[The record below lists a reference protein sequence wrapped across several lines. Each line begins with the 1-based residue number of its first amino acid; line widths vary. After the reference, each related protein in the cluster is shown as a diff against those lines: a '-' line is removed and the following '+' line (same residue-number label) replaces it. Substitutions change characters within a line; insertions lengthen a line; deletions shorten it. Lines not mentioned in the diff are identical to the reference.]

1 MCCRPERFT
10 PTKAISTATSH
21 ADDSVKEKRFARA
34 VNFFQGLGCQRDGP
48 SRAISIPDLTLS
60 DKSPHSKAY
69 TRNRSDEMVD
79 TSYDGTNFAELDTGE
94 TLGLRDEGIFSST
107 AFSTSK
113 LIQYPSSTCSPS
125 SWQKEYHAASPLF
138 SRAFVAPESIPTG
151 VYAQSG
157 SSHHAIGMSAWG
169 DQVLID
175 PVSRTRNLPVLYE
188 KHLGGVSAGFP
199 QHKALKAYQSAL
211 QSPPHLLEKL
221 RIGDTLASGSS
232 PGSSSPLPKH
242 DSKEYRVQP
251 KLATTQSQISE
262 LCEAVRAMSEEWIRR
277 LAPSADITPSCSEM
291 YVHALVEIGFRAL
304 RNYFLGTLPK
314 SFQDVFALMHVAG
327 ASAYIIHRDYQMYS
341 WGTFLSEAHQ
351 WQHLLSDEIEK
362 FTFVKVIS
370 RLCQPQGDTAYS
382 QLPSNPTDDS
392 LSSAES
398 AILRHALSSLP
409 SWNVDTALQKKD
421 YEGLGTVTGSYTETS
436 LYEKFHKSAII
447 KACTY
452 FLDSKGAFRTVRL

>member
-21 ADDSVKEKRFARA
+21 ADDSVKEKGFAGA

-48 SRAISIPDLTLS
+48 SRAISISDLTFS
-60 DKSPHSKAY
+60 EKYPHSKAY
-69 TRNRSDEMVD
+69 TRNRGDEMVD
-79 TSYDGTNFAELDTGE
+79 TSYDGTNSAELDTGE
-94 TLGLRDEGIFSST
+94 TLGLRDEGLFSST

-113 LIQYPSSTCSPS
+113 HNQYPSSTSSPS
-125 SWQKEYHAASPLF
+125 SWQNENHAASPLY
-138 SRAFVAPESIPTG
+138 SRAYVAPESVSTG
-151 VYAQSG
+151 VNAQPG
-157 SSHHAIGMSAWG
+157 SSHHAIGMSAWR

-175 PVSRTRNLPVLYE
+175 PVSRTRNSPVLYE
-188 KHLGGVSAGFP
+188 KHLGGVSAEFP

-211 QSPPHLLEKL
+211 QSPPHFLEKL

-242 DSKEYRVQP
+242 DSEEYRFQP

-277 LAPSADITPSCSEM
+277 LAPSADIMPPCSEI
-291 YVHALVEIGFRAL
+291 YVHALIEIGFRAL
-304 RNYFLGTLPK
+304 RNYFLDTIPM

-327 ASAYIIHRDYQMYS
+327 ASAYIIDRDDQMYL
-341 WGTFLSEAHQ
+341 WGAFLSEVHQ

-362 FTFVKVIS
+362 FTFVKVMS
-370 RLCQPQGDTAYS
+370 RLCHPQRDTAYS
-382 QLPSNPTDDS
+382 QLPSNPADDT

-409 SWNVDTALQKKD
+409 SSNVDTALQKKD
-421 YEGLGTVTGSYTETS
+421 YEGLGTLTESYTETS

-452 FLDSKGAFRTVRL
+452 FLDSK